1 MCFWCQSHLF
11 GEFLRHQQNNNVC
24 CIPYWAYDNEERT
37 NVIFLFSASIYY
49 QGYHYKYYWHFLS
62 HFIIALTQAQ
72 SFNSLLIEIRFCSM
86 TSFVG
91 KNMIFVFL
99 SFVASKHVFV
109 AEIKVRM
116 PTNNFI
122 RSSKHKSGLF
132 ILQQFLPNS
141 SYNYHWTL
149 TSLGK

>member
-1 MCFWCQSHLF
+1 
-11 GEFLRHQQNNNVC
+11 
-24 CIPYWAYDNEERT
+24 
-37 NVIFLFSASIYY
+37 
-49 QGYHYKYYWHFLS
+49 
-62 HFIIALTQAQ
+62 
-72 SFNSLLIEIRFCSM
+72 M
-86 TSFVG
+86 TSFG
-91 KNMIFVFL
+91 KKMIFVFL

-141 SYNYHWTL
+141 SYNYYWAL

>member
-1 MCFWCQSHLF
+1 
-11 GEFLRHQQNNNVC
+11 
-24 CIPYWAYDNEERT
+24 
-37 NVIFLFSASIYY
+37 
-49 QGYHYKYYWHFLS
+49 
-62 HFIIALTQAQ
+62 
-72 SFNSLLIEIRFCSM
+72 M
-86 TSFVG
+86 TSFG
-91 KNMIFVFL
+91 KKMIFVFL

-132 ILQQFLPNS
+132 YTAAILPNS
-141 SYNYHWTL
+141 SYNYNWAL